1 HATHVT
7 ADELGLLAGSGATVC
22 ACPTTEAN
30 LGDGFL
36 PAAELLQRGIPV
48 CIGSDSNTVV
58 DPILELR
65 EIEACAR
72 RLVERRNVLV
82 PPGDDGP
89 SRYLLEIGTVNGARA
104 LGLEAPVG
112 EVEIDASHPYL
123 QGVAEQDLRPALLF
137 GGTAAALIPRPASK
151 GSA

>member
-1 HATHVT
+1 
-7 ADELGLLAGSGATVC
+7 
-22 ACPTTEAN
+22 
-30 LGDGFL
+30 
-36 PAAELLQRGIPV
+36 
-48 CIGSDSNTVV
+48 
-58 DPILELR
+58 
-65 EIEACAR
+65 
-72 RLVERRNVLV
+72 VLV